1 MRLNRK
7 DSHGRHIT
15 EIRAKTRV
23 MSEERPSAF
32 MDTLDAD
39 EEVSEMA
46 ARVIRQNQIINR
58 ALRRQYRSRI
68 SRKAI

>member
-7 DSHGRHIT
+7 DSYGRHIT
-15 EIRAKTRV
+15 EIRAKARV

-46 ARVIRQNQIINR
+46 DRVIRQNQIINR